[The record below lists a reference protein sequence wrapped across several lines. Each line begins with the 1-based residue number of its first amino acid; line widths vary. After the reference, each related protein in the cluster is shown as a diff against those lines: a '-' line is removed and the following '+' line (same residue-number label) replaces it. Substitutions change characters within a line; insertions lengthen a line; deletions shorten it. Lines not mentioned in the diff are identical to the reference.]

1 MNIFIFLMKK
11 ILLSL
16 IFLCLSNHVIA
27 DDKIIF
33 GTNWVA
39 QPEHGGFYQA
49 LAEKEYNK
57 CGIKVEILQGGPN
70 TNNRAKLIS
79 NKIDLYMGGNLIQL
93 INSRSRGIPIKALA
107 GFFQKDPQI
116 LMSHSK
122 GKLDKWDKLIL
133 ADPIFISD
141 LGLIT
146 FYEWL
151 IKEHNFLAEKRRPYI
166 YNSAPFLSNI
176 NSVQQG
182 YLTSEPYSIFQETG
196 QEPNI
201 FLLSDYGFNTY
212 SSTIEAM
219 ENTINDRPEEIECF
233 INASIKGWIKYLY
246 DDPTKGNQIIKTEN
260 PEITDDKIAY
270 SIAKMKE
277 FGIVDSGDTIANG
290 IGYMNNDRIRSFYN
304 KMLQSEIVEGVANI
318 DNIFDDQFIGKG
330 VGLELKRQL
339 LN

>member
-1 MNIFIFLMKK
+1 MKK

-16 IFLCLSNHVIA
+16 IFLCLSNLAIA
-27 DDKIIF
+27 DNKIIF
-33 GTNWVA
+33 ATNWIA

-49 LAEKEYNK
+49 LADKEYNK
-57 CGIKVEILQGGPN
+57 CGIDVEIIQGGPN

-93 INSRSRGIPIKALA
+93 VNSRSKGIPIKAIA

-116 LMSHSK
+116 LMSHSN
-122 GKLDKWDKLIL
+122 GKIDEWHELIL
-133 ADPIFISD
+133 ADPVFISD

-151 IKEHNFLAEKRRPYI
+151 IKEHNFSAEKRRPYI

-176 NSVQQG
+176 NSIQQG

-196 QEPNI
+196 KEPNV

-212 SSTIEAM
+212 STTIEVM
-219 ENTINDRPEEIECF
+219 ENTIDERPEEIKCF
-233 INASIKGWIKYLY
+233 INASIKGWVKYLY
-246 DDPTKGNQIIKTEN
+246 GDPTQGNEIIKKEN
-260 PEITDDKIAY
+260 PDISDEKISY

-277 FGIVDSGDTIANG
+277 FGIVDSGDTLSNG
-290 IGYMNNDRIRSFYN
+290 IGYMKNDRIRSFYT
-304 KMLQSEIVEGVANI
+304 KMLKSGIVERVENI
-318 DNIFDDQFIGKG
+318 DSIFDEQFIGKK
-330 VGLELKRQL
+330 VGLELKKQL